1 VKKKDGTYR
10 FCVDYRRVNAVS
22 KQDAFPVPDVQDA
35 LDHLRGSKYFIT
47 MDLLSGYW
55 QLGLTER
62 AKERSAFCT
71 RRGLFHFTRMP
82 FGLSGAPST
91 FCRVMST
98 ALKDLLWVVCFSYLD
113 DVIIF
118 AKTPQELLQ
127 RSKLVLDRLKEV
139 GLKVKPSKCVL
150 FRKEIQFLGHQVS
163 QHGVEPLPEKI
174 RAIKEWPVP
183 HCIRDVRAFFGL
195 ASYYRKFVKGFA
207 TIAEQNV
214 SSFSGLA
221 VASYQW

>member
-1 VKKKDGTYR
+1 
-10 FCVDYRRVNAVS
+10 
-22 KQDAFPVPDVQDA
+22 
-35 LDHLRGSKYFIT
+35 
-47 MDLLSGYW
+47 
-55 QLGLTER
+55 
-62 AKERSAFCT
+62 
-71 RRGLFHFTRMP
+71 
-82 FGLSGAPST
+82 
-91 FCRVMST
+91 
-98 ALKDLLWVVCFSYLD
+98 
-113 DVIIF
+113 VIIF